1 VIDPITISA
10 VIGGAKALKSAFD
23 MAKEAMEEFRECA
36 QAGMDAKE
44 SFGSLVKVFTAHG
57 EVQKH
62 INEAKKAKVEPA
74 PVTEDGSPAEPVPR
88 KSATVRA
95 LEAMQYERELRDQE
109 EELKTYL
116 IYQCNEA
123 GLYQELC
130 ARRDAIINEE
140 REQAEALRMAE
151 TERVLEEKRKL
162 MALRR
167 ERAKRIDM
175 IQSIVAAVVITAIVC
190 GFVYAMWWLFQ
201 QKGVL

>member
-1 VIDPITISA
+1 MIDPLTVSA

-23 MAKEAMEEFRECA
+23 MAKEAMDEFRECA
-36 QAGMDAKE
+36 AAGMDAKE

-62 INEAKKAKVEPA
+62 INEAKKEKLEPA
-74 PVTEDGSPAEPVPR
+74 PVTEDGSPAQPVPR
-88 KSATVRA
+88 KSATARA
-95 LEAMQYERELRDQE
+95 LEAMQYERELRDHE

-116 IYQCNEA
+116 IYQCSEP

-140 REQAEALRMAE
+140 REEAEALRRAQ
-151 TERVLEEKRKL
+151 TERLLEEKRKL

-167 ERAKRIDM
+167 ERRQRIEAV
-175 IQSIVAAVVITAIVC
+175 QSFAATVVIVAIVC
-190 GFVYAMWWLFQ
+190 GFVYAIWWMFQ
-201 QKGVL
+201 QGGRY